1 MSFTHRKVQ
10 VSLAIAVAA
19 TSCAVLPLAGPA
31 HAFSSFY
38 AVVNSGGSV
47 ARGSG
52 VDSAVRVSTGRYN
65 ITFTRSVKNCAHV
78 VSLATTTAGKAVV
91 SAHPSPTNKILQV
104 YTFGPNGTAAANQNF
119 TVMVSCAP

>member
-1 MSFTHRKVQ
+1 MRVAI
-10 VSLAIAVAA
+10 LALTAGAFLLPAA
-19 TSCAVLPLAGPA
+19 DAAQ
-31 HAFSSFY
+31 AFSSFY

-52 VDSAVRVSTGRYN
+52 VASATRSATGRYN
-65 ITFTRSVKNCAHV
+65 ITFTRTVKNCAHV
-78 VSLATTTAGKAVV
+78 ASLATTTAGSAVV

-104 YTFGPNGTAAANQNF
+104 FTFGPTGTASNQNF

>member
-1 MSFTHRKVQ
+1 MRV
-10 VSLAIAVAA
+10 VILALSAAACLLSIAG
-19 TSCAVLPLAGPA
+19 TA

-52 VDSAVRVSTGRYN
+52 VDTAIRVSTGRYN

-78 VSLATTTAGKAVV
+78 ASLATITAGTAVV
-91 SAHPSPTNKILQV
+91 SAHPNPSNKVLQV
-104 YTFGPNGTAAANQNF
+104 YTFGPTGTASNQNF

>member
-1 MSFTHRKVQ
+1 MR
-10 VSLAIAVAA
+10 VAA
-19 TSCAVLPLAGPA
+19 LALTAGALLLPAA
-31 HAFSSFY
+31 NAQAFSGFY

-52 VDSAVRVSTGRYN
+52 VDSATRSATGRYN

-78 VSLATTTAGKAVV
+78 ASLATTTAGSAVV
-91 SAHPSPTNKILQV
+91 TAHPNPSNKILQV
-104 YTFGPNGTAAANQNF
+104 YTFGPTGTASNQNF